1 MRQVQDHPRWG
12 SAELSHVSVGRIL
25 KRLLE
30 TKFPGVVERVEGVL
44 RFVGKHGAATWMEA
58 AFVEFTAT
66 LHHRLAGLGPVFVR
80 DIGEIA
86 ELARRCRD
94 FAGRF
99 DEEQRQGPVADVVAR
114 HVHNS
119 EVWASGQIILQR
131 GGCFYSRLWAGTGV
145 TVESGVFRGEAAT
158 VSRGHVTMDEAG
170 SPWGTE
176 VRITI
181 LEDGVFKARR
191 VHPGVH
197 VVIGGAGCVFRMG
210 ARGVVVRPAGRE
222 LEVTAASWAE
232 AGPGAGKRP
241 GEGRRGA
248 AAGTTAADPA

>member
-1 MRQVQDHPRWG
+1 PGAYRVHH
-12 SAELSHVSVGRIL
+12 S
-25 KRLLE
+25 
-30 TKFPGVVERVEGVL
+30 FP
-44 RFVGKHGAATWMEA
+44 T
-58 AFVEFTAT
+58 
-66 LHHRLAGLGPVFVR
+66 
-80 DIGEIA
+80 
-86 ELARRCRD
+86 RRSSD
-94 FAGRF
+94 
-99 DEEQRQGPVADVVAR
+99 
-114 HVHNS
+114 
-119 EVWASGQIILQR
+119 L

-197 VVIGGAGCVFRMG
+197 VVIGGAGCVFRTG

-222 LEVTAASWAE
+222 LEVTAASWGGAGPAGGARPPAPRRQTRPKGSPNGRADRHPFVLYFTRAQRGGMSVAEQRFRLVSDYTPKGDQPQAIEQLVEGIE
-232 AGPGAGKRP
+232 AGLRFQTLLGA
-241 GEGRRGA
+241 
-248 AAGTTAADPA
+248 T

>member
-1 MRQVQDHPRWG
+1 M
-12 SAELSHVSVGRIL
+12 

-44 RFVGKHGAATWMEA
+44 RFVGKHGAAPWMEA

-119 EVWASGQIILQR
+119 RCGPAAKSSFSGAAASIR
-131 GGCFYSRLWAGTGV
+131 GCGPAR
-145 TVESGVFRGEAAT
+145 
-158 VSRGHVTMDEAG
+158 G
-170 SPWGTE
+170 SPWNPAS
-176 VRITI
+176 
-181 LEDGVFKARR
+181 FAAKRR
-191 VHPGVH
+191 RSA
-197 VVIGGAGCVFRMG
+197 GAM
-210 ARGVVVRPAGRE
+210 
-222 LEVTAASWAE
+222 
-232 AGPGAGKRP
+232 
-241 GEGRRGA
+241 
-248 AAGTTAADPA
+248 

>member
-1 MRQVQDHPRWG
+1 M
-12 SAELSHVSVGRIL
+12 

-44 RFVGKHGAATWMEA
+44 RFVEQHGAATWMEA

-197 VVIGGAGCVFRMG
+197 VVIGGAGCVFRTG
-210 ARGVVVRPAGRE
+210 ARGVVVRPAG
-222 LEVTAASWAE
+222 SW
-232 AGPGAGKRP
+232 R
-241 GEGRRGA
+241 
-248 AAGTTAADPA
+248 